1 LPFIAFYIVYFLWC
15 RSAALESSD
24 WWERERLA
32 HLERLAGGLPRFSA
46 LRIFTVDRSTLL
58 AVFSTILTYLIILL
72 QTK

>member
-1 LPFIAFYIVYFLWC
+1 M
-15 RSAALESSD
+15 
-24 WWERERLA
+24 
-32 HLERLAGGLPRFSA
+32 AGGLPRFSA